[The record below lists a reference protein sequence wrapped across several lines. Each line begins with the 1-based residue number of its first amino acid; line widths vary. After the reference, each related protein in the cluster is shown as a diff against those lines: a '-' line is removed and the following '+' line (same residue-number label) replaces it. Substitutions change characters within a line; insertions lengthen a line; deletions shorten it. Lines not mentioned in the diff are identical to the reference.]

1 MSGYFRLT
9 GHAETDILYRNML
22 ARVASFDRLTNQ
34 VNGIEMKQYPA
45 RFLSVCVIVTS
56 LWSAGAVSQPAPKPV
71 TLDEVKR
78 ESLSERVNLTGNTI
92 AWRSA
97 ELSVRVDGL
106 VTDLRVDEGSVVAAG
121 DPILV
126 LDSRLAEHDVESARA
141 RLREARAR
149 HEDTIRVRDELRRLQ
164 QSRHA
169 SETELES
176 AIAQVDIAAA
186 SLSGARA
193 ALARAEEVVARH
205 GLAAPFAGMVVTK
218 HVELG
223 EWVTRD
229 QAAVVLVALDKLRIR
244 AIVPQRDYPR
254 VETGAK
260 AAIRFDAF
268 PERTFEGRVE
278 ARIARGDDRSRTFPL
293 LIDLPNPDR
302 LLAPGMS
309 ARVEVELTG
318 NHHEVVTVP
327 RDAVVT
333 KSDGRREVWRVR
345 TEDGDS
351 KAEPVRIEIGR
362 ANGDRVEVLSGQ
374 LETGDRI
381 VLLGNERLRPGDRV
395 EPRTA
400 QPTNSA
406 STAATE

>member
-1 MSGYFRLT
+1 M
-9 GHAETDILYRNML
+9 
-22 ARVASFDRLTNQ
+22 
-34 VNGIEMKQYPA
+34 
-45 RFLSVCVIVTS
+45 
-56 LWSAGAVSQPAPKPV
+56 
-71 TLDEVKR
+71 
-78 ESLSERVNLTGNTI
+78 
-92 AWRSA
+92 
-97 ELSVRVDGL
+97 
-106 VTDLRVDEGSVVAAG
+106 
-121 DPILV
+121 
-126 LDSRLAEHDVESARA
+126 
-141 RLREARAR
+141 
-149 HEDTIRVRDELRRLQ
+149 RDELRRLQ

-193 ALARAEEVVARH
+193 ALARAEEIVARH
-205 GLAAPFAGMVVTK
+205 ELAAPFAGMVVTK

-223 EWVTRD
+223 EWATRD

-254 VETGAK
+254 VETGAR
-260 AAIRFDAF
+260 ATVRFDAF

-293 LIDLPNPDR
+293 LIDLPNPER

-318 NHHEVVTVP
+318 NHREVLTVP
-327 RDAVVT
+327 RDSVVT
-333 KSDGRREVWRVR
+333 KSDGRREVWRVL
-345 TEDGDS
+345 TEDGDN

-362 ANGDRVEVLSGQ
+362 ANGDRVEIVSGQ
-374 LETGDRI
+374 IEAGERI

-395 EPRTA
+395 DPRST

-406 STAATE
+406 PTAAIE

>member
-1 MSGYFRLT
+1 
-9 GHAETDILYRNML
+9 
-22 ARVASFDRLTNQ
+22 
-34 VNGIEMKQYPA
+34 MKHCPA
-45 RFLSVCVIVTS
+45 RFLSVCS
-56 LWSAGAVSQPAPKPV
+56 LVVALCSTGVVAQSAPKPV
-71 TLDEVKR
+71 TMDEVKR
-78 ESLSERVNLTGNTI
+78 EILSERVNLTGNTI

-97 ELSVRVDGL
+97 ELSVRVEGL
-106 VTDLRVDEGSVVAAG
+106 VTDLRVDEGSVVAEG

-126 LDSRLAEHDVESARA
+126 LDARLAEHDLESARA
-141 RLREARAR
+141 QLREARAR
-149 HEDTIRVRDELRRLQ
+149 HQDTIRVRDELRRLQ

-176 AIAQVDIAAA
+176 AVAQVNIAAA

-205 GLAAPFAGMVVTK
+205 ELAAPFAGMVVAK

-223 EWVTRD
+223 EWVARD
-229 QAAVVLVALDKLRIR
+229 EATVVLVALDKLRIR

-254 VETGAK
+254 VEVGAK
-260 AAIRFDAF
+260 ATIRFDAF

-293 LIDLPNPDR
+293 LIDLPNPER

-318 NHHEVVTVP
+318 NHHEVLTVS

-333 KSDGRREVWRVR
+333 KSDGRREVWRVL
-345 TEDGDS
+345 TEDDGS
-351 KAEPVRIEIGR
+351 KAEPVRVQIGR
-362 ANGDRVEVLSGQ
+362 ANGDRVEIVSGQ
-374 LETGDRI
+374 LEAGERI

-395 EPRTA
+395 EPRET
-400 QPTNSA
+400 QPADDT
-406 STAATE
+406 STAAIE